1 MSLVA
6 GCPRCRAAEP
16 LADGTPRC
24 PVHGV
29 VSRRCGGPRT
39 TPRSS
44 YDVFVDHLGTAGH
57 LPDVPAVADEPRLV
71 GHRLRGRRRTTGPWA
86 TATCVSGTSELDGP
100 VDVFV
105 VAEEPGTGLG
115 ARCAGIDSSD
125 PGREV
130 GDGQPTVRVRI
141 GSQSVSAVGRVDG
154 DVRRPLRPLGLRRR
168 GRRPVAVAGAAA
180 GLGDAAAARRLDPAR
195 RLRPSG
201 RPWSRCRSEGRAPSG
216 EPGAGAGAYRPPHP
230 LARLRRH
237 ADARRS

>member
-6 GCPRCRAAEP
+6 GCPRCRAAVP
-16 LADGTPRC
+16 LVDGTPRC

-29 VSRRCGGPRT
+29 VSRTLWRPEDDAEI
-39 TPRSS
+39 S
-44 YDVFVDHLGTAGH
+44 YDVFVDHLGTAGTFPTY
-57 LPDVPAVADEPRLV
+57 LPWPMSPGWSVTDFAVAADD
-71 GHRLRGRRRTTGPWA
+71 RTWA

-141 GSQSVSAVGRVDG
+141 GSQSVSLWAVSTASSDDLFDRSVFVGEANGRWLWLV
-154 DVRRPLRPLGLRRR
+154 LRPASAMLLLRDDWILRDVSSV
-168 GRRPVAVAGAAA
+168 GPPLVEMPFGGPRPV
-180 GLGDAAAARRLDPAR
+180 
-195 RLRPSG
+195 
-201 RPWSRCRSEGRAPSG
+201 W
-216 EPGAGAGAYRPPHP
+216 
-230 LARLRRH
+230 
-237 ADARRS
+237 

>member
-29 VSRRCGGPRT
+29 VSRTLWRPEDDAEI
-39 TPRSS
+39 S
-44 YDVFVDHLGTAGH
+44 YDVFVEHLRTAGTFPTY
-57 LPDVPAVADEPRLV
+57 LPWPMSPGWSVTDFAVAADE
-71 GHRLRGRRRTTGPWA
+71 RTWA
-86 TATCVSGTSELDGP
+86 TATCVSGPSELDGP

-130 GDGQPTVRVRI
+130 GDGQPTARVRI
-141 GSQSVSAVGRVDG
+141 GSQSVSLWAVSTASPDDRFDRSVFAGEANGRWLWLV
-154 DVRRPLRPLGLRRR
+154 LRPASAMLLLRDDWILRDVSSV
-168 GRRPVAVAGAAA
+168 GPPLVELPFGGPRPV
-180 GLGDAAAARRLDPAR
+180 
-195 RLRPSG
+195 
-201 RPWSRCRSEGRAPSG
+201 W
-216 EPGAGAGAYRPPHP
+216 
-230 LARLRRH
+230 
-237 ADARRS
+237 